1 MVKSHKW
8 KNLVQNHIS
17 LSVSNTLHYFLQS
30 HPYVNEFYYLCGVA
44 SSWYIIFF
52 EKVNGLFIPSL

>member
-17 LSVSNTLHYFLQS
+17 LSVSNTLHYFLQN
-30 HPYVNEFYYLCGVA
+30 HPYVSEF
-44 SSWYIIFF
+44 SYIWVLAGIV
-52 EKVNGLFIPSL
+52 KDTSITVKH